1 MSPSNDRSPTHPAE
15 RVMARVVGRNIQ
27 ALLARRRQDEQRK
40 GMQDRIAD
48 AITGFTGSMRF
59 VYIHLALFGLWI
71 TINLGWVPVIAPFD
85 PTFVVLAMVASVEAI
100 FLSTFVLISQNR
112 MTALADKRA
121 DLDLQV
127 SLLTEHELT
136 RLIQLVTAMARQMGV
151 DESRDP
157 ELHELAHDVA
167 PEKVLDE
174 MERHER
180 EDSDGSSESGRV
192 PAR

>member
-1 MSPSNDRSPTHPAE
+1 MSVNQRRPPTHPAD
-15 RVMARVVGRNIQ
+15 RVMTRVVGRNIQ
-27 ALLARRRQDEQRK
+27 ALLARRQEEERRK
-40 GMQDRIAD
+40 RLQDRIAD
-48 AITGFTGSMRF
+48 AITRFTGSMRF
-59 VYIHLALFGLWI
+59 VYIHLAGFGLWI
-71 TINLGWVPVIAPFD
+71 AINLGWLPLAEPFD

-127 SLLTEHELT
+127 SLLTEHEIT
-136 RLIQLVTAMARQMGV
+136 RLIQLVTVMARHMGL
-151 DESRDP
+151 DESHDP

-174 MERHER
+174 MEKHEQQSSGKP
-180 EDSDGSSESGRV
+180 SDV
-192 PAR
+192 